1 MFGNFAMAY
10 GVLLPW
16 YGWTAPA
23 ALHYAVFTIISLL
36 AMLSHFSA
44 MTTNP
49 GAVPL
54 NCPVPPQA
62 VCAAATPSA
71 ASVAL
76 IARVARVAFGAA
88 VLRTRL
94 PLHPVI

>member
-10 GVLLPW
+10 GVLIPW

-23 ALHYAVFTIISLL
+23 ALHYMVFTIISLL

-62 VCAAATPSA
+62 VRAAAPQAAASA
-71 ASVAL
+71 AQSVCC
-76 IARVARVAFGAA
+76 ARLSCEV
-88 VLRTRL
+88 
-94 PLHPVI
+94 